1 MAKAGAV
8 SEVGSGGASKS
19 WTGSEKRAGVWS
31 KVLGCWFEG
40 INDISMEFN
49 RSLMEPLVEHS
60 GASWILM
67 GFELSSHRIT
77 EIFFH
82 NVGPSLTKLA
92 IENGSKKFQ
101 G

>member
-1 MAKAGAV
+1 
-8 SEVGSGGASKS
+8 
-19 WTGSEKRAGVWS
+19 
-31 KVLGCWFEG
+31 
-40 INDISMEFN
+40 
-49 RSLMEPLVEHS
+49 MEPLVEHS